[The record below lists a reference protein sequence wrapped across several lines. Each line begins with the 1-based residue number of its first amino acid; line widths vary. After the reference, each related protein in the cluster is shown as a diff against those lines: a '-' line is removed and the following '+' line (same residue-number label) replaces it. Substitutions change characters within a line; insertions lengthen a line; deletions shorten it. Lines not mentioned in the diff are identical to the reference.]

1 MMDSHIPLPPTYIPP
16 EAAIQDLDATFLY
29 VIAGM
34 TILAMAFGN
43 LIIWNFVSNNKDW
56 GIQNETGSKIEY

>member
-43 LIIWNFVSNNKDW
+43 LIIWNFVSTNNKY
-56 GIQNETGSKIEY
+56 T